1 MKLLMALIV
10 TLIIS
15 PAYSNGL
22 VSPITEEM
30 HKVFNKKDYLTLRE
44 RGFVIKKKNVNK
56 SAWPE
61 LTFYFQV
68 DASPLQTIAVF
79 AAFEHQVNYVPGLL
93 KSKVIKQET
102 PVLVHTD
109 YEMNMPWPIPNSKYV
124 HASHLKQ
131 LDNDTYRMEW
141 YMIKSNSAD
150 IVKGYAEFYPR
161 DGKTIFKY
169 QSFINPKSFLAGLFK
184 KTMIKDVQTSLEA
197 IRAEAEKL
205 KGTSKGNEFVGLI
218 SKALSGKF
226 AYPNGQSA
234 Q

>member
-1 MKLLMALIV
+1 M
-10 TLIIS
+10 
-15 PAYSNGL
+15 Y
-22 VSPITEEM
+22 
-30 HKVFNKKDYLTLRE
+30 KVFNKKDFETLKKRD
-44 RGFVIKKKNVNK
+44 FVVKKKNVNK

-61 LTFYFQV
+61 LTIYFMV
-68 DASPLQTIAVF
+68 DATPLETLALFIAY
-79 AAFEHQVNYVPGLL
+79 EHQKNYVPGLI
-93 KSKVIKQET
+93 KSDVIKQPSPLEI
-102 PVLVHTD
+102 HTE

-197 IRAEAEKL
+197 IRAEAEIL
-205 KGTSKGNEFVGLI
+205 KGTSKCNEFVGLI

-226 AYPNGQSA
+226 AYPTGQSA